1 MFDRM
6 VGKKVVMMREVL
18 RSGKQQDKTVSLNLK
33 LMDADGRPSEVTRTP
48 CLLGNW
54 RWPKTHIN
62 ETLSACCWEERWNF
76 LSSSGFS

>member
-54 RWPKTHIN
+54 R
-62 ETLSACCWEERWNF
+62 
-76 LSSSGFS
+76 